1 MELISPIQSVES
13 LSMSICTN
21 KSEDPG
27 ESFIVNLFYFKIK
40 PEMSAQTKRSG
51 LWCPVY

>member
-21 KSEDPG
+21 KSDDPW
-27 ESFIVNLFYFKIK
+27 ESFIFNLFYFKIK
-40 PEMSAQTKRSG
+40 PEMSVQSERSG
-51 LWCPVY
+51 